1 MRGTS
6 GGTRDFFISFN
17 KSDRPWA
24 TWIAWMLEENGY
36 SVFFQDWD
44 FRGNFV
50 LEMDRAHTSSRRTI
64 AVLSPD
70 YLKSRFAAAEWA
82 ARFRED
88 ADSEHD
94 LLIPVRVRP
103 CEPSGML
110 GPILYV
116 DLVGRDEATAREQ
129 LLCRIRGIR
138 YKPGEAPKFPGNPDH
153 KVVLERPAYP
163 SPYPGLSPFEPQQG
177 PFFFGRN
184 GETNELVS
192 RLRDADCRFLAI
204 VGASGTGKSS
214 LVYAGLFPRLY
225 AGDEIDGSQ
234 TWIIRSFRPSS
245 AGLNPFSALAFS
257 LESYVQEHRGRADRL
272 AAELERTPASINRLA
287 DQVLAEAPDTGAKL
301 LLFID
306 QLEDL
311 FTHSAERYRRPFVD
325 LLAAA
330 VCHARVRIV
339 TTLREDFLS
348 LALQY
353 PKLASLCQARGGT
366 FPLSRPGRGALREIV
381 RCPAERAGSEVEDD
395 LVEEIVSDAGDDLG
409 ALPLIAF
416 CLEELW
422 QSVERGS
429 QRPRLTVAAYERI
442 GRLQGAIA
450 KYADA
455 ATQDLRRY
463 GGSQFDE
470 RLNIVFSKLVAVQ
483 ADRAIRRQVLRAELD
498 AAGDLVPDMINKRLL
513 FAEGDHVELAQDA
526 LLDRWPVLKDW
537 IDEHRADL
545 ILSEQLLAATQRW
558 KAAPRRERHAYL
570 WHSYRL
576 RAAKALVARWHF
588 TPVEKASIGGFIEA
602 SEIRRL
608 KDIAALCAAGAA
620 ASTVLSLI
628 TLRYITPSL
637 VPRGPLPV
645 ASYDANGYGM
655 YDVHGNVWEWTKDCA
670 ELDRG
675 VQFCKV
681 RGGSWDNHEQW
692 KLRAD
697 YWEYFQAGLVAPTVG
712 FRVVREVDLAEAEKN
727 DHFKDCEICPEMVII
742 KQGSVRLRKQ
752 QPSEGE
758 ACPPSEAAPLTD
770 YDPVKAFAI
779 GKTEIT
785 VRNWK
790 SCLSA
795 GGDACNKLQGDEQ
808 PDEDRPVV
816 YVRLE
821 DAEAYVNWLKDET
834 GKKTYRLPTSAEW
847 EYAAKGGRTESCYQ
861 WGNELGRN
869 NANCS
874 ACGLTW
880 RQLFDALGR
889 AFGGR

>member
-1 MRGTS
+1 
-6 GGTRDFFISFN
+6 
-17 KSDRPWA
+17 
-24 TWIAWMLEENGY
+24 ML
-36 SVFFQDWD
+36 
-44 FRGNFV
+44 
-50 LEMDRAHTSSRRTI
+50 A
-64 AVLSPD
+64 
-70 YLKSRFAAAEWA
+70 
-82 ARFRED
+82 
-88 ADSEHD
+88 
-94 LLIPVRVRP
+94 
-103 CEPSGML
+103 
-110 GPILYV
+110 PILYV
-116 DLVGRDEATAREQ
+116 DLVGLDEGAARDQ
-129 LLCRIRGIR
+129 LLRRIGGIT

-234 TWIIRSFRPSS
+234 TWIIRSFRPSA
-245 AGLNPFSALAFS
+245 AGNNPFSALAFA
-257 LESYVQEHRGRADRL
+257 LAPHVPEHGGRADRL
-272 AAELERTPASINRLA
+272 AAELERAPASINRVA
-287 DQVLAEAPDTGAKL
+287 DQVLAEAPDARAKL

-311 FTHSAERYRRPFVD
+311 FTESEERYQSSFVD
-325 LLAAA
+325 VLAAA
-330 VCHARVRIV
+330 VCHSRVRIV

-348 LALQY
+348 FALQY
-353 PKLASLCQARGGT
+353 PKLAALCQARGGT
-366 FPLSRPGRGALREIV
+366 FPLSRPGRVALREII
-381 RCPAERAGSEVEDD
+381 RCPAERAGSEVEDG

-422 QSVERGS
+422 KSVERGS
-429 QRPRLTVAAYERI
+429 QRPRLTIAAYERI

-450 KYADA
+450 KYADEA
-455 ATQDLRRY
+455 IQDLRRHARY
-463 GGSQFDE
+463 NFDE
-470 RLNIVFSKLVAVQ
+470 HLDIVFSKLVAVQ

-498 AAGDLVPDMINKRLL
+498 VASDLVHDMTNKRLL
-513 FAEGDHVELAQDA
+513 FAEGNHVELAQDA
-526 LLDRWPVLKDW
+526 LLDRWPALKEW
-537 IDEHRADL
+537 IDAHRADL
-545 ILSEQLLAATQRW
+545 IRSEQLLAAAKRW
-558 KAAPRRERHAYL
+558 RTAPRRERHAYL
-570 WHSYRL
+570 WHSHRL
-576 RAAKALVARWHF
+576 RAARALLSRW
-588 TPVEKASIGGFIEA
+588 PYNPAEKASITRFVEA
-602 SEIRRL
+602 SEARRWRN
-608 KDIAALCAAGAA
+608 IAVLCAGGAA
-620 ASTVLSLI
+620 ASAVLSLI

-655 YDVHGNVWEWTKDCA
+655 YDVHGNVWEWTKDCS

-712 FRVVREVDLAEAEKN
+712 FRVVREVDLGEAEKN
-727 DHFKDCEICPEMVII
+727 DHLKDCETCPEMVII

-758 ACPPSEAAPLTD
+758 ACPPSEAAPLTG

-790 SCLSA
+790 SCLSGA
-795 GGDACNKLQGDEQ
+795 KDACNKLQGDEQ
-808 PDEDRPVV
+808 SDEDRPVV

-821 DAEAYVNWLKDET
+821 DAEAYVKWLKGET
-834 GKKTYRLPTSAEW
+834 GKTYRLPTSAEW
-847 EYAAKGGRTESCYQ
+847 EYAAKGGQTESCYQ

-880 RQLFDALGR
+880 RQLFDSLGR
-889 AFGGR
+889 AVGGQ